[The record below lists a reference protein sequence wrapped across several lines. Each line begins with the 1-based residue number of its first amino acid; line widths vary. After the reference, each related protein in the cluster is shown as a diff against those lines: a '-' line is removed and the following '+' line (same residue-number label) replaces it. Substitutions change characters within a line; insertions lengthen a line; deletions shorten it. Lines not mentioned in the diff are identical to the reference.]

1 MDFCRGQFQGMVASE
16 VWGGQRGGGEG
27 VARRQLSQ
35 ELCCAGKL
43 RNEAEGEEMVG
54 PRNF

>member
-1 MDFCRGQFQGMVASE
+1 MVASE